1 VPHPC
6 PRVITRGALVAAAA
20 TALLAA
26 SAMAASAHPLGNAT
40 VNQYSGLRLGED
52 RIVVDH
58 VLDEAE
64 LPTLQTIQSISGGGT
79 LAAAVTPAER
89 DSYRTRTCA
98 SRAGRLTLTVD
109 GRAVPLTVDSSM
121 LGFLPGVAGLST
133 LRLTCTLSAPAS
145 LGSGDHDVSL
155 RTANDE
161 GNLGWR
167 EMTAVG
173 DHTTLTSSSVPTTS
187 LSDRLR
193 AYPANLLSSPDDTR
207 SADLRV
213 RPGGPAATPLGGE
226 KPFLGVQTRGID
238 VLSRKFQGLV
248 AGKFTL
254 AAALL
259 ALLLSLVLGG
269 AHALSPGHG
278 KTIMAAFL
286 VGQRGRW
293 KQVGIIGVTVTV
305 THTIGVLILGLIL
318 YATSTAIGPSLYP
331 LLGVLSGVLVIGLG
345 LGLLRTRYRAGRALV
360 AAGHRHDGD
369 EVVVHGAAAADHDH
383 DHAHGHGHDHPHG
396 DRDHGHD
403 HPHEDHAHGGLPGPR
418 GGGTALAT
426 APAPTAPA
434 AVAVTEQV
442 EPDVTVT
449 RTDEGTVIRHRH
461 GARVHTHVVPT
472 ITADGRVRMPSLVG
486 MGLADGL
493 VPSPSALVVLLSALA
508 LGRAWFGVLLVVGYG
523 VGMAITL
530 IGVGLLLGRFR
541 GRLERADRVRGA
553 MAVLPVLTSVV
564 IVGVGCYLAGRGLLQ
579 LARV

>member
-1 VPHPC
+1 MPHPC

-20 TALLAA
+20 AALLAG
-26 SAMAASAHPLGNAT
+26 SAVAASAHPLGNAT

-79 LAAAVTPAER
+79 LAAAVTPAQR
-89 DSYRTRTCA
+89 DGYRARTCA

-193 AYPANLLSSPDDTR
+193 AYPASLLSSPDDTR

-238 VLSRKFQGLV
+238 VLSRRFQGLV

-369 EVVVHGAAAADHDH
+369 EVVVHGAAAAEH
-383 DHAHGHGHDHPHG
+383 
-396 DRDHGHD
+396 DHGHD
-403 HPHEDHAHGGLPGPR
+403 HLHGDHDHAHGGLPGPR

-426 APAPTAPA
+426 APAPAAPA

-523 VGMAITL
+523 LGMAITL
-530 IGVGLLLGRFR
+530 VGVGLLLGRFR

>member
-6 PRVITRGALVAAAA
+6 PRVITRGALVAAAGA
-20 TALLAA
+20 ALLAG
-26 SAMAASAHPLGNAT
+26 SAVAASAHPLGNAT
-40 VNQYSGLRLGED
+40 VNQYSGLRLGQD

-79 LAAAVTPAER
+79 RATAVTAAQR
-89 DSYRTRTCA
+89 DNYRTTTCA

-331 LLGVLSGVLVIGLG
+331 LLGLLSGVLVIGLG

-369 EVVVHGAAAADHDH
+369 EVVVHGAAAAEH
-383 DHAHGHGHDHPHG
+383 DHAHDHAQG
-396 DRDHGHD
+396 DH
-403 HPHEDHAHGGLPGPR
+403 DHAHGGLPGSR

-426 APAPTAPA
+426 APAPA
-434 AVAVTEQV
+434 AVASVAVTEQV

-523 VGMAITL
+523 LGMAITL
-530 IGVGLLLGRFR
+530 VGVGLLLGRFR

-579 LARV
+579 LARA